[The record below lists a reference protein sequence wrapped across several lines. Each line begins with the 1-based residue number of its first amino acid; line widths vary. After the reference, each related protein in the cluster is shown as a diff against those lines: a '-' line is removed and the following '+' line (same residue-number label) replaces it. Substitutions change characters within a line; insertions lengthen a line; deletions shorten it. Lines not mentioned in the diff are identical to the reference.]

1 MGTYQHVDLT
11 LPGLS
16 CSRHPGRP
24 SQWTHFSLR
33 FHYLPWKKKKKIYT
47 KLHQWL
53 TQPWQL
59 LARQL
64 CELLFRVHNGLVIVF
79 MALWWSAK
87 HCVALCT
94 ASSWRPWSPRSQC
107 LVKGI
112 GPGPPILS
120 HQLHHHQLQH
130 PSPMSRDSDEGPQGQ
145 SMTSWVSFLRYPEPN
160 KSFFKIPRILSQLT
174 MLLLYVWWVYHH

>member
-1 MGTYQHVDLT
+1 MDPLFFKIS
-11 LPGLS
+11 LPAM
-16 CSRHPGRP
+16 
-24 SQWTHFSLR
+24 
-33 FHYLPWKKKKKIYT
+33 KEKKKIYT

-174 MLLLYVWWVYHH
+174 MLLLYVLWVYHH